1 MRPIDYLKDKVYVII
16 LNTLGIVLLHSYLIT
31 IGNSISQCM
40 LIGLTWVSLC
50 VVTLLIDFYRRKKYF
65 SNLIKTCKRLDKRY
79 LIAEIM
85 EKPQRSEDKIY
96 AEVLRLANKSMMEE
110 ITAIKEER
118 KVYKE
123 YIEQWVHEIKTPL
136 AAMQLICENDK
147 LQSNQ
152 KCLTELERMQHLT
165 EQVLF
170 YARSETVEKDYFV
183 KETELAECVEHALLA
198 NKKLLIGH
206 GVHIEIEVEDKVY
219 TDGKW
224 LTFILNQLIQN
235 SVKYGATE
243 IKFTSRR
250 EVEGII
256 LVVYDNGI
264 GIATSDLPRVFDK
277 GFVGINGR
285 MHNKSTGIGLYLCHK
300 LSQKLGFDMRIHSK
314 VDTYTEVRLIF
325 PTSFIFVRTS

>member
-1 MRPIDYLKDKVYVII
+1 MRLVDYLRDHVHIVS
-16 LNTLGIVLLHSYLIT
+16 LNLIGMVLLACYLRT
-31 IGNSISQCM
+31 IGNGMSEIL
-40 LIGLTWVSLC
+40 LIGMTWLGIGVA
-50 VVTLLIDFYRRKKYF
+50 TLLIDFCRRRKYLVSLMKM
-65 SNLIKTCKRLDKRY
+65 CKQLDKRY
-79 LIAEIM
+79 LIAEVM
-85 EKPQRSEDKIY
+85 GKPQISEDKIY

-110 ITAIKEER
+110 IIAIKEER
-118 KVYKE
+118 KAYKE

-147 LQSNQ
+147 TQSNQ
-152 KCLTELERMQHLT
+152 KLLIELERMQHFT

-183 KETELAECVEHALLA
+183 KETELGECVEQAVLA

-206 GVHIEIEVEDKVY
+206 GVHIEIEVENKVY

-250 EVEGII
+250 EVEGIV
-256 LVVYDNGI
+256 LAVYDNGI

-285 MHNKSTGIGLYLCHK
+285 IHNKSTGIGLYLCHK
-300 LSQKLGFDMRIHSK
+300 LSQKLGFDMRIRSK
-314 VDTYTEVRLIF
+314 VGSYTEVRLLF
-325 PTSFIFVRTS
+325 STSFIFVRTP